1 MSTSKRTII
10 MLTKIH
16 SLIRVS
22 DFRKNLSKYLK
33 ESKTKPLVVSTDRG
47 GDTRVLMS
55 SKLYNKLVETYEDH
69 IDAHELEGLVK
80 KGDKRSVSLNE
91 LKQKYDV

>member
-1 MSTSKRTII
+1 

-16 SLIRVS
+16 NLICVS

-33 ESKTKPLVVSTDRG
+33 ESKTKPLVVSTDRR

-55 SKLYNKLVETYEDH
+55 STLYNNLIEAYEDH
-69 IDAHELEGLVK
+69 ADARELEDLIGEDNGEGIL
-80 KGDKRSVSLNE
+80 LCE
-91 LKQKYDV
+91 LKQKCGV

>member
-1 MSTSKRTII
+1 

-16 SLIRVS
+16 NLIRVS

-55 SKLYNKLVETYEDH
+55 STLYNKLIETYQDH
-69 IDAHELEGLVK
+69 IDTRELESLVK
-80 KGDKRSVSLNE
+80 EDDSEGVLLSE
-91 LKQKYDV
+91 LKQKYGT

>member
-1 MSTSKRTII
+1 

-33 ESKTKPLVVSTDRG
+33 DSKTKPLVVSTDRG

-55 SKLYNKLVETYEDH
+55 STLYNKLVEIYEEH
-69 IDAHELEGLVK
+69 IDARELESLVK
-80 KGDKRSVSLNE
+80 ENKEECISLDK